1 MKKKILFLFI
11 IIFYSCSFD
20 NKSGIWKNEN
30 LESKDVNDTF
40 REFKKLAIT
49 YSPFKKIV
57 KIPNNF
63 EFKVPAIANATE
75 WNDIFLSDTNNLFNL
90 KYSNLNKQN
99 FRSKKISR
107 KSITNYILSENNN
120 IICSD
125 LNGNIFIFSL
135 IEKKLINK
143 FNFYKKKFRNIEK
156 KLNLIVENGIIYVS
170 DNIGFLYAYDYEK
183 SRVIWAKNYKIPFR
197 SNLKISEDKLLAS
210 NQNNNLYFFN
220 KYSGEIKKLIP
231 TEETVVKN
239 LFINNLSLNNNYTFF
254 LNTYGSLYAV
264 SKKDMEIKW
273 FVNLNQSLDINPS
286 NLFMGNQIVNNNQK
300 IVVNSNQSTFILDSK
315 TGAILFKKN
324 FSSIIRPIIIDQYF
338 LSISKNNYLIM
349 TNINNGKILYSLDIS
364 QEVAN
369 FLKSKKREIQI
380 KTMMIVNDNI
390 YIFLKNSFLLKF
402 DLNGTLKGINKLPNK
417 LNTFPIIIDGSMA
430 YFDFK
435 NRLSVL
441 N

>member
-20 NKSGIWKNEN
+20 NKSGIWKNES
-30 LESKDVNDTF
+30 LTSKDDNDIF

-57 KIPNNF
+57 KTPNNF
-63 EFKVPAIANATE
+63 EFKVPVLVNATE
-75 WNDIFLSDTNNLFNL
+75 WNDIFFSDTNNLLNL

-107 KSITNYILSENNN
+107 KSIGNYILSENNN

-125 LNGNIFIFSL
+125 INGNIFIFSL
-135 IEKKLINK
+135 IDKKLINK
-143 FNFYKKKFRNIEK
+143 FNFYKKKFGNIEK

-183 SRVIWAKNYKIPFR
+183 RRVIWAKNYKIPFR

-220 KYSGEIKKLIP
+220 KYSGEIIKLIP

-239 LFINNLSLNNNYTFF
+239 VFINNLSLNNNYTFF

-286 NLFMGNQIVNNNQK
+286 NLFMGNQIVNNGK
-300 IVVNSNQSTFILDSK
+300 RIVVNSNQSTFILDSE
-315 TGAILFKKN
+315 TGTVLSKKK
-324 FSSIIRPIIIDQYF
+324 FSSDVKPIIVDQYF
-338 LSISKNNYLIM
+338 ISISKNNFLIL
-349 TNINNGKILYSLDIS
+349 TNINSGEILYSLDIN
-364 QEVAN
+364 QEIAN
-369 FLKSKKREIQI
+369 YVKSKKKKIQI
-380 KTMMIVNDNI
+380 KNMMVVNNKI
-390 YIFLKNSFLLKF
+390 FIFLKNSFLLKF
-402 DLNGTLKGINKLPNK
+402 DFNGKIKNISKLPNK
-417 LNTFPIIIDGSMA
+417 LNTFPIIIDGSIV

-435 NRLSVL
+435 NRLSVV

>member
-20 NKSGIWKNEN
+20 NKSGIWKNES
-30 LESKDVNDTF
+30 LISKDDNDIF

-57 KIPNNF
+57 KTPNNF
-63 EFKVPAIANATE
+63 EFKVPVLVNAIE
-75 WNDIFLSDTNNLFNL
+75 WNDIFFSDTNNLLNL
-90 KYSNLNKQN
+90 KYSKLNKQN

-107 KSITNYILSENNN
+107 KNIGNYILSENNK

-135 IEKKLINK
+135 TDKKLINK
-143 FNFYKKKFRNIEK
+143 FNFYKKKFRNLKK

-183 SRVIWAKNYKIPFR
+183 RRVIWAKNYKIPFR

-220 KYSGEIKKLIP
+220 KYSGEIIKLIP

-239 LFINNLSLNNNYTFF
+239 VFINNLSLNNNYTFF

-286 NLFMGNQIVNNNQK
+286 NLFMGNQIVNNNK
-300 IVVNSNQSTFILDSK
+300 NIIVNSNQSTYVLDAV
-315 TGAILFKKN
+315 TGTILFKKN

-338 LSISKNNYLIM
+338 LSISKNNFLIM
-349 TNINNGKILYSLDIS
+349 TNINNGKILYSLDMN

-380 KTMMIVNDNI
+380 KNTMIVNGKI

-402 DLNGTLKGINKLPNK
+402 DLNGKLKSINKLPNK
-417 LNTFPIIIDGSMA
+417 LNTFPIIINGSMV